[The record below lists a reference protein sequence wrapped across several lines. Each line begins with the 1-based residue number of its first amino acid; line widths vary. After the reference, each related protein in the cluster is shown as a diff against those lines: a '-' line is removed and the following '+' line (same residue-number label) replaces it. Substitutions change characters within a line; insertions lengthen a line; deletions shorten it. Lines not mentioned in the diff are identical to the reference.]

1 MFDDKVVVISGGSS
15 GLGLAIALILHKM
28 GARLVLLAR
37 NGAKLKK
44 ARDGIEQANPKGAP
58 VAVFECDV
66 ADKGS
71 VDGAFKKIAEMLG
84 APDFL
89 VNSAGV
95 LKEGRFT
102 DLSSETFRYV
112 MDINYFGTLHTMQAV
127 LPGMLERK
135 SGAILNICSVA
146 GRMGVYGYAA
156 YCSSKHAITGL
167 TDSVRSELCGTGVS
181 LSIAYPPEFVSP
193 MTEELETCRSPE
205 NRAMVQTIPVMS
217 VEKVAGIIV
226 KGLEKGQYEIIPGL
240 PSKAVTRF
248 NRWFPSLAFA
258 VAQRRIRNL

>member
-1 MFDDKVVVISGGSS
+1 MFNDKVAVISGGSS
-15 GLGLAIALILHKM
+15 GLGLKLALLLHKR

-37 NGAKLKK
+37 NGAKLAK
-44 ARDGIEQANPKGAP
+44 ARSEIEKANPKGAP

-71 VDGAFKKIAEMLG
+71 VDGAFGKIAEMVG
-84 APDFL
+84 PVDFL
-89 VNSAGV
+89 INSAGV

-102 DLSSETFRYV
+102 DLSLETFRYV
-112 MDINYFGTLHTMQAV
+112 MDINYFGTLHAMQAA
-127 LPGMLERK
+127 LPAMLERK

-146 GRMGVYGYAA
+146 GRMGVFGYAA

-167 TDSVRSELCGTGVS
+167 TDSVRCELCGTGVS

-193 MTEELETCRSPE
+193 MTEELETCRTPE

-217 VEKVAGIIV
+217 VEKVAEIIV
-226 KGLEKGQYEIIPGL
+226 KGMERGDYEIIPGL

-248 NRWFPSLAFA
+248 NRWFPSIAFA